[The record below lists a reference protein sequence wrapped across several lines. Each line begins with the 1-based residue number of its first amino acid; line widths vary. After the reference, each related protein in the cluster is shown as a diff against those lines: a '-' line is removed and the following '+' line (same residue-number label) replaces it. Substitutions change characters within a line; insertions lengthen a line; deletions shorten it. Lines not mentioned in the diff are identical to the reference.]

1 MKGAFDVEPGN
12 GGERDA
18 FLNDNNI
25 ETFLIVGRSKQ
36 PQSASTTSAVPALVV
51 ERNASQQPFPAAAA
65 LQQNSKLKSTGTAAA
80 ATVSANFVAAADQV
94 KTNGVQYL
102 LHTLSETE
110 SNEDQ
115 DWKPEIPFG
124 NVRNS

>member
-36 PQSASTTSAVPALVV
+36 PQSASTTSSVPALVV
-51 ERNASQQPFPAAAA
+51 ERNASQQPFPAAA
-65 LQQNSKLKSTGTAAA
+65 LQQNSKLKSTGTTAA
-80 ATVSANFVAAADQV
+80 ATAANFVAAADQV

-124 NVRNS
+124 NVRMEF